1 MPRFT
6 YEDNWASA
14 HSRIANSYYKT
25 EYNTKISHAEQI
37 ITQLGR
43 IVEDDDYALN
53 PQAEIL
59 RKAFGYE
66 NFEDISELHIIKLT
80 LNDKGILSLKIAAI
94 HPNSEETC
102 LVGTFSIN
110 HAMNIHSLD
119 KLDIIERKI
128 PRLILPKIKFA
139 LPTVIE
145 NLEEKENTSPNKS
158 TTPVKNIPFW
168 KQASASHSKL
178 PVDDKLLALL
188 STATLAEDETDTSR
202 RFHT

>member
-43 IVEDDDYALN
+43 IVEDDD
-53 PQAEIL
+53 
-59 RKAFGYE
+59 YE